1 MSLAEHTPT
10 DSPLDDSTVDV
21 PAGAA
26 AEAKED
32 AILLELANKPFLP
45 RILGYIKLSGPGWL
59 QSALT
64 LGGGSLTG
72 SLYIGVLGGATL
84 LWLQPFAMILGIIA
98 LSSIAYITMS
108 SGERPFRQINR
119 HINPALGWLWIAGT
133 MAANMVWAIPQYSLA
148 NSAVQQIMAPDL
160 LGPTGPL
167 GDYGGRAF
175 IAGWILLFATIVTWS
190 YGSGHWGVRLYER
203 MLKIIVA
210 AIVLC
215 FILVVGQYV
224 ANGNLDMGVVLA
236 GFVPTTSSLF
246 DPAPAFQTMLAKIGE
261 TNPEAA
267 AYWAEQIVS
276 DQRGWIITAFGT
288 AVGINMTF
296 LMPYSILGR
305 GWGRHHRGLAIF
317 DLSTGM
323 FIPFLLATSCVVIA
337 AMVQFHGQM
346 QPGLATLTLPP
357 NIVALADAK
366 QQKDPEI
373 IQQKA
378 ALLNE
383 AQTLARAE
391 SGVVPTRGQLDDF
404 LSRLATRQKALSS
417 GETITVADAEVA
429 ATLVPRDAPALSQAL
444 SNLLGSGGARIVFG
458 LGVLGMALSTITLLM
473 LISGFVVCEVLN
485 VPATGW
491 TMRIG
496 CLAAATGVLGPFLG
510 NNFFWIAKPTSVF
523 CTTLLPIAYLT
534 FLLMINNKRIM
545 GDQRPEGGNR
555 VLINILLGISTA
567 VAFFG
572 SAWAVHGATGTR
584 GLVLITIGFLALLGI
599 GALVRRRDAVGDGA
613 AA

>member
-1 MSLAEHTPT
+1 MSLAEQTPT
-10 DSPLDDSTVDV
+10 DRHMKESSVDV
-21 PAGAA
+21 PAGVM

-32 AILLELANKPFLP
+32 ALLLELANKPLP
-45 RILGYIKLSGPGWL
+45 SRLLGYLKLSGPGWL

-72 SLYIGVLGGATL
+72 GLYIGVLGGATL

-98 LSSIAYITMS
+98 LSSIAYITLS

-148 NSAVQQIMAPDL
+148 NSAVQQIMMPDL

-167 GDYGGRAF
+167 GDYGGRAL
-175 IAGWILLFATIVTWS
+175 IAGTILIFATIVTWS

-203 MLKIIVA
+203 MLKVIVA
-210 AIVLC
+210 AVVLC

-224 ANGNLDMGVVLA
+224 ANGNLDMGVVLT
-236 GFVPTTSSLF
+236 GFIPTTSSLF
-246 DPAPAFQTMLAKIGE
+246 DPAPAFQTILAKMGE
-261 TNPEAA
+261 ANPAGA
-267 AYWAEQIVS
+267 NYWAEQIVN

-305 GWGRHHRGLAIF
+305 GWGRHHRGLTIF

-323 FIPFLLATSCVVIA
+323 FIPFMLAVSCVVIA

-346 QPGLATLTLPP
+346 QPGLATLTLPGD
-357 NIVALADAK
+357 VAALTDPER
-366 QQKDPEI
+366 QKDPEI
-373 IQQKA
+373 IEQKA
-378 ALLNE
+378 ALLTE
-383 AQTLARAE
+383 AQSLARADN
-391 SGVVPTRGQLDDF
+391 GVMPTRGQLEDF
-404 LSRLATRQKALSS
+404 LSRLAQRQNALPS
-417 GETITVADAEVA
+417 GESLTAADAEIA

-444 SNLLGSGGARIVFG
+444 SDLLGSGGAKFVFG
-458 LGVLGMALSTITLLM
+458 LGVLGMALSTISLLM

-491 TMRIG
+491 PMRLG
-496 CLAAATGVLGPFLG
+496 CLAAATGILGPFLG

-534 FLLMINNKRIM
+534 FLLMINNKQVM
-545 GDQRPEGGNR
+545 GDQRPEGGKR
-555 VLINILLGISTA
+555 ILINVLLGISTA

-572 SAWAVHGATGTR
+572 SAWAVWGATGTQ
-584 GLVLITIGFLALLGI
+584 GLVLITIGFLALLGV
-599 GALVRRRDAVGDGA
+599 GTVVRRRNAASEGA
-613 AA
+613 TA